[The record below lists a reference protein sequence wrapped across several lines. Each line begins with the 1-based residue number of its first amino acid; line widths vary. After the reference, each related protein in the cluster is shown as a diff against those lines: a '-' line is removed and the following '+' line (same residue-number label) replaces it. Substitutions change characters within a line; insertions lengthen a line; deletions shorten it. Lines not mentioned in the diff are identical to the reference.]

1 MDPPSLSKDPPTP
14 AEIRISHSKPW
25 CAHAADDILPSA
37 FPYDGVESSHGCVG
51 PVIARV
57 PSMRR
62 RRQYLIAATAACAI
76 LLSSAAQSGPADAR
90 RVSVSNITSDVVSL
104 TNAERARQGRKRL
117 RSSPQL
123 MQAAQIHA
131 EQMARA
137 GRLAHDLPKAR
148 YPETKDRL
156 AAVKYRWTAYGENVA
171 QGQNAAEVLKD
182 WMHSSG
188 HRKNV
193 LNSYYT
199 ELGTGYATDRA
210 GRTYFVQVFAT
221 PAS

>member
-1 MDPPSLSKDPPTP
+1 
-14 AEIRISHSKPW
+14 
-25 CAHAADDILPSA
+25 
-37 FPYDGVESSHGCVG
+37 
-51 PVIARV
+51 
-57 PSMRR
+57 MRR

-76 LLSSAAQSGPADAR
+76 VLLSSAAQSGSADAR
-90 RVSVSNITSDVVSL
+90 RVSVSNVASDVVSL
-104 TNAERARQGRKRL
+104 TNAERARQGRKQL

-123 MQAAQIHA
+123 MHAAQIHA

-171 QGQNAAEVLKD
+171 QGQPNAAEVLKD

-188 HRKNV
+188 HRKNI

>member
-1 MDPPSLSKDPPTP
+1 
-14 AEIRISHSKPW
+14 
-25 CAHAADDILPSA
+25 
-37 FPYDGVESSHGCVG
+37 VNV
-51 PVIARV
+51 
-57 PSMRR
+57 
-62 RRQYLIAATAACAI
+62 
-76 LLSSAAQSGPADAR
+76 
-90 RVSVSNITSDVVSL
+90 

-117 RSSPQL
+117 RTSQRL

-137 GRLAHDLPKAR
+137 GQLAHDLPRAR

-171 QGQNAAEVLKD
+171 QGQPNAAEALKD
-182 WMHSSG
+182 WMRSSG
-188 HRKNV
+188 HRKNI
-193 LNSYYT
+193 LNTYYT
-199 ELGTGYATDRA
+199 ELGTGFATDRA

>member
-1 MDPPSLSKDPPTP
+1 
-14 AEIRISHSKPW
+14 
-25 CAHAADDILPSA
+25 
-37 FPYDGVESSHGCVG
+37 V
-51 PVIARV
+51 
-57 PSMRR
+57 
-62 RRQYLIAATAACAI
+62 
-76 LLSSAAQSGPADAR
+76 
-90 RVSVSNITSDVVSL
+90 NL

-117 RSSPQL
+117 RASPRL

-137 GRLAHDLPKAR
+137 GQLAHDLPRAP

-156 AAVKYRWTAYGENVA
+156 AAVKYRWTAFGENVA
-171 QGQNAAEVLKD
+171 QGQSNAAQAVKD
-182 WMHSSG
+182 WMRSSG
-188 HRKNV
+188 HRKNI
-193 LNSYYT
+193 LNTYYT

>member
-1 MDPPSLSKDPPTP
+1 
-14 AEIRISHSKPW
+14 
-25 CAHAADDILPSA
+25 
-37 FPYDGVESSHGCVG
+37 
-51 PVIARV
+51 
-57 PSMRR
+57 MRG
-62 RRQYLIAATAACAI
+62 RRQYLIALTAACAI
-76 LLSSAAQSGPADAR
+76 VLSSSAAQSGPADAR
-90 RVSVSNITSDVVSL
+90 RVSVSNVASDVVSL

-156 AAVKYRWTAYGENVA
+156 AAVKYRWTAFGENVA
-171 QGQNAAEVLKD
+171 QGQPNAAEVLKD
-182 WMHSSG
+182 WMRSSG
-188 HRKNV
+188 HRKNI
-193 LNSYYT
+193 LNSYHT

>member
-1 MDPPSLSKDPPTP
+1 
-14 AEIRISHSKPW
+14 
-25 CAHAADDILPSA
+25 
-37 FPYDGVESSHGCVG
+37 
-51 PVIARV
+51 
-57 PSMRR
+57 MRG
-62 RRQYLIAATAACAI
+62 RRQYLIALTAACAI
-76 LLSSAAQSGPADAR
+76 VLLSSAAQSGPADAR
-90 RVSVSNITSDVVSL
+90 RVSVSNVASDVVSL

-156 AAVKYRWTAYGENVA
+156 AAVKYRWTAFGENVA
-171 QGQNAAEVLKD
+171 QGQPNAAEVLKD
-182 WMHSSG
+182 WMRSSG
-188 HRKNV
+188 HRKNI